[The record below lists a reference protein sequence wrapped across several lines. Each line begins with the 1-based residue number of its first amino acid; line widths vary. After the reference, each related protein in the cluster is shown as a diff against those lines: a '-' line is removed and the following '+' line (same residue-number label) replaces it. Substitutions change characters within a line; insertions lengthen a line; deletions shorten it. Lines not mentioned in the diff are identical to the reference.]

1 MDKMAEENLSGPI
14 PHGFKFD
21 NGTFLT
27 PDEMKI
33 VEGYGFSFSNG
44 MLLTPNEIEVMK
56 NFRFTIHH

>member
-1 MDKMAEENLSGPI
+1 MNKTTEKNLLRPMS
-14 PHGFKFD
+14 HGFVFD

-44 MLLTPNEIEVMK
+44 MLLTPNEIEVLK
-56 NFRFTIHH
+56 NFRVTIHH